1 MYDSAMPR
9 VFRRSSYCGN
19 STCVEVATAND
30 VHVRDGKNPTGSV
43 LSFETGPWRTFLT
56 SVKGGGFDRG

>member
-1 MYDSAMPR
+1 MHKSALPR

-30 VHVRDGKNPTGSV
+30 VHVRDGKNPSGPV
-43 LSFETGPWRTFLT
+43 LSFDAGPWRVFLAD
-56 SVKGGGFDRG
+56 VKDGGFDRS